1 MIRRINLA
9 ALSASMT
16 LGLAAS
22 ANAAVAT
29 FTFED
34 VTGSNA
40 RGTLVLKDYVPLGGT
55 FVSWSYYDHLG
66 LLYQLNAADVTHF
79 SHNLEN
85 MSPGSIEINS
95 QVRIDSA
102 TSFFETG
109 LTDLGGGVALL
120 WNLTYNPLCDPGIP
134 CGGGDGPQIDNGPP
148 FTYTWTLDS
157 LAVRGA
163 IPEPATWA
171 LMIGGFSVVG
181 AQLRARRRRVA

>member
-1 MIRRINLA
+1 MIRRNNLA

>member
-55 FVSWSYYDHLG
+55 FVS
-66 LLYQLNAADVTHF
+66 
-79 SHNLEN
+79 
-85 MSPGSIEINS
+85 
-95 QVRIDSA
+95 
-102 TSFFETG
+102 
-109 LTDLGGGVALL
+109 
-120 WNLTYNPLCDPGIP
+120 
-134 CGGGDGPQIDNGPP
+134 
-148 FTYTWTLDS
+148 
-157 LAVRGA
+157 
-163 IPEPATWA
+163 
-171 LMIGGFSVVG
+171 
-181 AQLRARRRRVA
+181 

>member
-66 LLYQLNAADVTHF
+66 LLYQLNAADVNHF